1 MFVAR
6 VIVPQLQ
13 PRVLAT
19 VLPVLVLVQHIT
31 VKQLQPRVLA
41 IVTLVLVLV
50 QNIAVQ
56 QVMLF
61 AQIQLPHVAVQAVVQ
76 CLIVLHVPL
85 IHMVYADIQ
94 LVVVILVPKHMIMML
109 PAPPVIL
116 VAVALVLRMSQL
128 ASLASI
134 ALLHTIAAMGM
145 AHAPPHRTV
154 DVRIR
159 ALQAARLI
167 ALQNRMWGGA

>member
-1 MFVAR
+1 MFVLQ
-6 VIVPQLQ
+6 VIAQQLLL
-13 PRVLAT
+13 RVLAI
-19 VLPVLVLVQHIT
+19 VLCVQVLVQHIT
-31 VKQLQPRVLA
+31 V
-41 IVTLVLVLV
+41 
-50 QNIAVQ
+50 Q
-56 QVMLF
+56 QVMLY
-61 AQIQLPHVAVQAVVQ
+61 AQIQLPHVAVQEAKQ
-76 CLIVLHVPL
+76 SLIVLHVPL